1 MGSQRVGYECVSV
14 HAHIYSYSGL
24 RTTELESYFIS
35 LLRDRTKFLK
45 SRNMA
50 CFLSS
55 SRRKK
60 TLSLIHPKIH
70 KTQTVFEDSEENR
83 EPLVKM
89 GSGGRDKLGDW
100 D

>member
-60 TLSLIHPKIH
+60 TLSSIHPKIH

-83 EPLVKM
+83 EPLAKM
-89 GSGGRDKLGDW
+89 GSGGRDKLGNW